1 MKQNKNW
8 CSEPEQE
15 ADDPSVGTGRLENGV
30 EARRGRE
37 KRTAGVDLW
46 GRSLQ
51 ASLGTVGCCR

>member
-1 MKQNKNW
+1 MM
-8 CSEPEQE
+8 
-15 ADDPSVGTGRLENGV
+15 ADDPCVGIGRLENGE

-37 KRTAGVDLW
+37 KRTPGAQEGGDLW